1 MKKII
6 KTSKAPT
13 PIGPYNQAIIV
24 GNTLYA
30 SGQIALDPKT
40 MELVNQNIDAETK
53 QVMKNISEILKAADM
68 DFTNVVKATIFLD
81 DMRDFVAINE
91 IYGSYFDHKIAPARE
106 TIQVANLPKNV
117 RVEISVIAIR

>member
-6 KTSKAPT
+6 KTSKAPA

-24 GNTLYA
+24 DNTLYV
-30 SGQIALDPKT
+30 SGQIALEPKT
-40 MELVNQNIDAETK
+40 MEIVNQNIDSETN

-68 DFTNVVKATIFLD
+68 DFTNVVKTTVFLI
-81 DMRDFVAINE
+81 DMRDFAAINE
-91 IYGSYFDHKIAPARE
+91 IYGSYFDNKIAPARE
-106 TIQVANLPKNV
+106 TVQVAKLPKNV

>member
-6 KTSKAPT
+6 KTSKAPA

-24 GNTLYA
+24 DNTLYV
-30 SGQIALDPKT
+30 SGQIALEPKT
-40 MELVNQNIDAETK
+40 MEIVNQNIDSETN

-68 DFTNVVKATIFLD
+68 DFTNVVKTTIFLVD
-81 DMRDFVAINE
+81 IRDFAAINE
-91 IYGSYFDHKIAPARE
+91 IYGSYFDHKTAPARE
-106 TIQVANLPKNV
+106 TVQVAKLPKNV

>member
-6 KTSKAPT
+6 KTSKAPA

-24 GNTLYA
+24 DNTLYA

-40 MELVNQNIDAETK
+40 MELVNQNIDAETN

-106 TIQVANLPKNV
+106 TVQVAKLPKNV

>member
-6 KTSKAPT
+6 KTSKAPA

-24 GNTLYA
+24 DNTLYV
-30 SGQIALDPKT
+30 SGQIALEPKT
-40 MELVNQNIDAETK
+40 MEIVNQNIDSETN

-68 DFTNVVKATIFLD
+68 DFTNVVKTTIFLV
-81 DMRDFVAINE
+81 DMRDFAAINE
-91 IYGSYFDHKIAPARE
+91 IYGSYFDYKIAPARE
-106 TIQVANLPKNV
+106 TVQVAKLPKNV

>member
-6 KTSKAPT
+6 KTSKAPA

-24 GNTLYA
+24 DNTLYV
-30 SGQIALDPKT
+30 SGQIALEPKT
-40 MELVNQNIDAETK
+40 MEIVNQNIDSETN

-68 DFTNVVKATIFLD
+68 DFTNVVKTTIFLV
-81 DMRDFVAINE
+81 DMRDFAAINE
-91 IYGSYFDHKIAPARE
+91 IYGSYFAHKIAPARE
-106 TIQVANLPKNV
+106 TVQVAKLPKNV

>member
-6 KTSKAPT
+6 KTSKAPA

-24 GNTLYA
+24 DNTLYV
-30 SGQIALDPKT
+30 SGQIALEPKT
-40 MELVNQNIDAETK
+40 MEIVNQNIDSETN

-68 DFTNVVKATIFLD
+68 DFTNVVKTTIFLV
-81 DMRDFVAINE
+81 DMRDFAAINE
-91 IYGSYFDHKIAPARE
+91 IYGSYFDNKIAPARE
-106 TIQVANLPKNV
+106 TVQVAKLPKNV